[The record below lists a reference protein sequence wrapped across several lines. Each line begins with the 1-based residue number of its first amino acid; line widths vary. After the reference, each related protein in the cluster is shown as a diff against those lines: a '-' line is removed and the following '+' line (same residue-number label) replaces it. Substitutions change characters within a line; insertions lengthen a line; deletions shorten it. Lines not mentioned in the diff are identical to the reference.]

1 MAKKNDLNDDNSER
15 IDNNDDTFGL
25 PEIEYSPL
33 NREERKLE
41 NEDNTTSERSEE
53 PVEKE
58 EIENQYEYGNEVDQ
72 SEAEES
78 QLEEESAQEI
88 DDDDE
93 ERPSI
98 LPKVFGIVIFLL
110 VAAGVYWFFGIYQ
123 PKQKAAEEAR
133 LREEANRAAL
143 LEAREKA
150 RLDSLA
156 SVAEAQRV
164 ADSIANAKPAIGA
177 IVKLSE
183 RTGKFYVVVASS
195 IDGDL
200 IMDEA
205 QRLSPKG
212 VSSKIIP
219 PFGKNKFYRLAVAE
233 GDSYGDAQAIADGL
247 KEQYEGK
254 AWVLKY

>member
-41 NEDNTTSERSEE
+41 NEDNTTSEHSGE

-58 EIENQYEYGNEVDQ
+58 QVENQYEYGNEV
-72 SEAEES
+72 EES
-78 QLEEESAQEI
+78 ETEEGQLDEEFAQENDG
-88 DDDDE
+88 DDD

-98 LPKVFGIVIFLL
+98 LPKVIGVVIFLL

-133 LREEANRAAL
+133 RKEEANRAAMV
-143 LEAREKA
+143 EAREKA

-156 SVAEAQRV
+156 SVAESKRI
-164 ADSIANAKPAIGA
+164 ADSIANAKPLIGE
-177 IVKLSE
+177 IIKLSE

-233 GDSYGDAQAIADGL
+233 GDSYDDAQAIADGL
-247 KEQYEGK
+247 KEQYAGK